1 MVGSDIDGYTARF
14 NELARLVPHM
24 VTQENQR
31 VNHYIRGLALEIKA
45 NVTSSRPTTIQ
56 SAVSMVNRLTTDGI
70 KDGLFKKKENAGN
83 KKRSNDQFKNQG
95 RNDRNK
101 RQRTGRNFT
110 ITAPDQGQ
118 GQRQYAGQHSKAINK
133 RSRPTCYE
141 CGDPNHFRRNC
152 PRMNQA
158 TTLGGNR
165 PNPMLAIKE
174 NPNQGNN
181 RNQACG
187 RAFAL
192 GVAKA
197 PQDPNIVTGILVGK
211 LPDVSQR
218 NITNPLVVVADSSA
232 TEYDSAD
239 EFSVCIIPLPPLE
252 KLNGAEPI
260 SGSNTIKLILSY
272 DHDTNGHNRIISLE
286 RKINPR
292 NPQPAFKRCEVCGS
306 LTHTTTDHYDIEWFK
321 RGEALQAKKAEA
333 LK

>member
-31 VNHYIRGLALEIKA
+31 VNHYIRGLALEIKV

-101 RQRTGRNFT
+101 RQRTRRNFT
-110 ITAPDQGQ
+110 IN
-118 GQRQYAGQHSKAINK
+118 HSHG
-133 RSRPTCYE
+133 SRT
-141 CGDPNHFRRNC
+141 
-152 PRMNQA
+152 RMNRA

-197 PQDPNIVTGILVGK
+197 PQDPNIVTGIFSMNDHFATVLFDSEDLSSLAPSREVEFRIDLIPGAMLVAKSPYCHAPTEMQELSNQLKELQDKGK
-211 LPDVSQR
+211 ANIVANALSRKEWMKPRQVRALSKTIHSIIKARILEAHNEASKDV
-218 NITNPLVVVADSSA
+218 NTP
-232 TEYDSAD
+232 
-239 EFSVCIIPLPPLE
+239 
-252 KLNGAEPI
+252 AEM
-260 SGSNTIKLILSY
+260 L
-272 DHDTNGHNRIISLE
+272 
-286 RKINPR
+286 
-292 NPQPAFKRCEVCGS
+292 
-306 LTHTTTDHYDIEWFK
+306 
-321 RGEALQAKKAEA
+321 RGLDK
-333 LK
+333 